1 MELGG
6 RQEEFTTDHGAATAL
21 PWQAGAEDTEKIKSQ
36 KIKKKKAQSNQPC
49 KKKIML
55 IGK

>member
-36 KIKKKKAQSNQPC
+36 KIKKKAQSNQPC